1 MLPSQFIYLK
11 GNTMQN
17 KTILVTGANG
27 GLGNAFIEALLEQN
41 PKKVYAAARDI
52 KTLEHL
58 KNRNNIE
65 LLELDI
71 TDAASVQAAK
81 ERANDIDVLINNAG
95 VNSNARVFGANY
107 HDLEVNYKGTANL
120 CKSYFEYAKE
130 HKMQIINI
138 SSIAAL
144 CNLPIMAEYS
154 ISKSALHSFTQA
166 LRAELKA
173 YGSEVYEVFPGP
185 IDTRLTE
192 GADMPKADPVD
203 VAKEVIKSVATQELE
218 IYPDGFAKMIKE
230 RLSTD
235 PKGVEADFAMSVAG

>member
-1 MLPSQFIYLK
+1 
-11 GNTMQN
+11 MQN

-41 PKKVYAAARDI
+41 PKKIYAAARDI
-52 KTLEHL
+52 KTLENF
-58 KNRNNIE
+58 KNRNNVE

-71 TDAASVQAAK
+71 TDAASLQAAREK
-81 ERANDIDVLINNAG
+81 ANDIDVLINNAG
-95 VNSNARVFGANY
+95 VNSNGRIFSTNSN
-107 HDLEVNYKGTANL
+107 DMDVNYKGTANL

-138 SSIAAL
+138 SSIVAL

-192 GADMPKADPVD
+192 GADMPKADPMD
-203 VAKEVIKSVATQELE
+203 VAKEVLRCVAKREFE
-218 IYPDGFAKMIKE
+218 IFPDGFAKIIQE
-230 RLSTD
+230 RLIAD
-235 PKGVEADFAMSVAG
+235 PQGVEADFAMSVAG

>member
-1 MLPSQFIYLK
+1 MK
-11 GNTMQN
+11 N

-41 PKKVYAAARDI
+41 PKKIYAAARDMQ
-52 KTLEHL
+52 TLEHL
-58 KNRNNIE
+58 KNRGGIE
-65 LLELDI
+65 LLMLDI
-71 TDAASVQAAK
+71 TDAVSVQAAREK
-81 ERANDIDVLINNAG
+81 AGDIDMLINNAG
-95 VNSNARVFGANY
+95 VNSGARIFGGNAY
-107 HDLEVNYKGTANL
+107 DMDVNYKGTANL

-138 SSIAAL
+138 SSIVAL

-166 LRAELKA
+166 IRAELKA

-192 GADMPKADPVD
+192 GADMPKADPMD
-203 VAKEVIKSVATQELE
+203 VAKEVLKCVAKREFE
-218 IYPDGFAKMIKE
+218 IFPDGFAKMIQE
-230 RLSTD
+230 RLATD